1 MAKSPDIP
9 DFLREK
15 SNEQRNAL
23 EKKLKRKIDLRLLP
37 MLVLIYIMNYLD
49 RGNIAAA
56 KIAGLPE
63 DLKLKGAE
71 YQWAVSVLFFG
82 YIFMQVPSNLYLN
95 KLGKPGIYLPACML
109 IWGLVSLCMA
119 ASRNFRD
126 LLICRLFLGFAEA
139 AYFPGCLF
147 YLSCWYTRSELTFR
161 TAIFFSGSIISGA
174 VSGLVSSGI
183 CAGMEGLKGL
193 RAWRWLFILE
203 GITTMLVATLSFF
216 ILPDLPRT
224 TSFLST
230 EERELAIWRLEK
242 DIGEES
248 VVEDKHQHFLTGA
261 IQAAKDIKVYVLMLL
276 IHCIAV
282 ASSVVTYF
290 PSIVK
295 TLNYSR
301 VTTFLLTVPPFALAA
316 LTTYFNAWHAVPMA
330 IAFASFF
337 IYILGKSNAIHYF
350 SLIIMLPGIYS
361 CQVIALSWVS
371 NCIPNPPAKRAAAL
385 GFISTISNS
394 ALIYTSFMYFDAAR
408 PRYLLAMSFNA
419 SMLFV
424 GFIAAI
430 AMRFILTSLN
440 QKLKDIDSEDS
451 SSDVQTSRGQNGF
464 QYII

>member
-9 DFLREK
+9 EFLRET
-15 SNEQRNAL
+15 SNEERDAL
-23 EKKLKRKIDLRLLP
+23 ENKLKRKIDLRLIPL
-37 MLVLIYIMNYLD
+37 LVLIYIMNYLD

-63 DLKLKGAE
+63 DLKLKGDE

-82 YIFMQVPSNLYLN
+82 YLLMQVPSNLYLN
-95 KLGKPGIYLPACML
+95 KLGKPSIYLPTCML
-109 IWGLVSLCMA
+109 IWGLISTCMA
-119 ASRNFRD
+119 ASQNFRD

-183 CAGMEGLKGL
+183 SAKMDGLKGL

-203 GITTMLVATLSFF
+203 GIATMLVATLSFF

-230 EERELAIWRLEK
+230 EERELALWRLEK

-248 VVEDKHQHFLTGA
+248 VLEDNNQSFLSGA

-276 IHCIAV
+276 VHCIAV

-290 PSIVK
+290 PSLVK

-301 VTTFLLTVPPFALAA
+301 AATFLLTVPPFALAV

-330 IAFASFF
+330 FAFAAFVVN
-337 IYILGKSNAIHYF
+337 ILGKSNAIHYF
-350 SLIIMLPGIYS
+350 SLVLMLPGIFS
-361 CQVIALSWVS
+361 GQVIALSWVS

-394 ALIYTSFMYFDAAR
+394 ALIYTSFMYYDAAR
-408 PRYLLAMSFNA
+408 PRYLLAMTFNA
-419 SMLFV
+419 SMLIV
-424 GFIAAI
+424 GVFAAI
-430 AMRFILTSLN
+430 AMRIILSGLN
-440 QKLKDIDSEDS
+440 KNLEDLDFEDN
-451 SSDVQTSRGQNGF
+451 SSDSPITRRQIGF
-464 QYII
+464 RYII